1 MEPSRCAQNSLR
13 DGGRNAVGV
22 GLKSVCG
29 RVWLEVRRARSYRV
43 WGCADVCHMHSAR
56 RFKWCCARDGHVAR
70 NQFVCDCVFRRRRGC
85 PCDLQEPEKAKKA
98 FLQFTDFMLGT
109 APFDAATIAE
119 AKDMPA
125 HKWWALYGATVPELQ
140 RVAMIVLAAVSGA
153 GEAERCWKAVDWIHC
168 KRRNRLTAPR
178 AKKLL
183 RVYTSQQLAAKT
195 LASAGEEQYWA
206 WHKSDSEG
214 GEDEEEQ
221 EEEEASPP
229 P

>member
-1 MEPSRCAQNSLR
+1 MAAATPSEWDFVQQIRRVVAGCWVIRCGNCDRQFQ
-13 DGGRNAVGV
+13 GGAN
-22 GLKSVCG
+22 
-29 RVWLEVRRARSYRV
+29 RVRAHF
-43 WGCADVCHMHSAR
+43 GALT
-56 RFKWCCARDGHVAR
+56 GQGVAR
-70 NQFVCDCVFRRRRGC
+70 CPKLSDPVAATQFVCDCVFRRRRGC

-221 EEEEASPP
+221 EEEEEASPP